1 MREVAIKGRTIRL
14 EQFLKLAG
22 MVMTGGEAKTIIQ
35 SGMIKVNGEIE
46 KRRGCQLTAGDRV
59 AMPDGEELTVVSRE
73 EEIVSREDQA

>member
-46 KRRGCQLTAGDRV
+46 KRRGKVNGR
-59 AMPDGEELTVVSRE
+59 
-73 EEIVSREDQA
+73 